1 MRNLLLIE
9 PENLINPIKNDDILM
24 RFTSVDLEQI
34 TSDIVTFIHEL
45 SWISVLKTDDLIK
58 LNGQVYTVLGFS
70 RAGNMIK
77 ASARKKEG

>member
-1 MRNLLLIE
+1 MEHIKYWQLAQRQSLPLQAK
-9 PENLINPIKNDDILM
+9 INMSL
-24 RFTSVDLEQI
+24 RRI
-34 TSDIVTFIHEL
+34 TTFYE
-45 SWISVLKTDDLIK
+45 K